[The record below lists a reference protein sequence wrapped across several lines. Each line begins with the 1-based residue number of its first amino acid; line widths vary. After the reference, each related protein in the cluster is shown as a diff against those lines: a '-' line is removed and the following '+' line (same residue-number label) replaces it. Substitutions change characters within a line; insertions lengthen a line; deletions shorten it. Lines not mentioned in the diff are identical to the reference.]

1 MNGTPEDILRERL
14 VRRGLG
20 HKAGAILGIAAPCI
34 WLDTRSADDSL
45 LPVGVSK
52 LGGVPDLPQGY
63 EWPLWRDEP
72 MAFISQIR
80 LEEAAPYDVEGALP
94 HTGLLSFFFA
104 TDCEPKGSEDD
115 DDPTSWRVLH
125 LDGDPATFTR
135 QPVPANLAESSR
147 FAASTMTCS
156 RWLTLPTVDGPEYQT
171 LSLTDAERNAYIDIE
186 IGTDMYSEYFEA
198 QRIYWGKGTY
208 LLGHPYTLNDMPL
221 LHSYVASRGLDESRE
236 DDWYRGSLVDWE
248 KLQQARLTR
257 ERAANAEWRLLFQ
270 TDGGASD
277 IDWAGGGL
285 LHVTIAR
292 EALRRH
298 DFTQVWMD
306 IDFV

>member
-1 MNGTPEDILRERL
+1 MSGTPEDILRDRLER
-14 VRRGLG
+14 RRLG
-20 HKAGAILGIAAPCI
+20 HKADAILGIAAACI
-34 WLDTRSADDSL
+34 WLATRRADDDA

-52 LGGVPDLPQGY
+52 LGGMPDLPQSY
-63 EWPLWRDEP
+63 EWPLWRGEP
-72 MAFISQIR
+72 MAFIAQIR
-80 LEEAAPYDVEGALP
+80 LDEAAPYDVDGVLP

-125 LDGDPATFTR
+125 LDGDPTTFTR
-135 QPVPANLAESSR
+135 QPVPANLPEPSR
-147 FAASTMTCS
+147 FAASSITFS

-186 IGTDMYSEYFEA
+186 VGTDMYSEYFEA

-208 LLGHPYTLNDMPL
+208 LLGHPYTLNSMPL

-236 DDWYRGSLVDWE
+236 GDWYTETPEEWE
-248 KLQQARLTR
+248 QLRQARLAR
-257 ERAANAEWRLLFQ
+257 ERIANTEWRLLFQ
-270 TDGGASD
+270 TDGGASGM
-277 IDWAGGGL
+277 DWAGGGL
-285 LHVTIAR
+285 LHVTIAC
-292 EALRRH
+292 EALRQH